1 MAMVVMVMAVIE
13 ASAMLMQNLKLRLN
27 QKQML
32 LTTEEEPFMDIS
44 PGPFTVEATED
55 TEASALLML
64 TLVMAV
70 MVVTAVVLLHITEV
84 VHHTSDQL
92 SGVSVERSVMPML
105 MLTLMEVDTVSHTM
119 PYLETLSSQDLPQ
132 SDIIQEEFLA
142 V

>member
-1 MAMVVMVMAVIE
+1 
-13 ASAMLMQNLKLRLN
+13 MLMQNLKLRLN

-70 MVVTAVVLLHITEV
+70 MVVTAVGLLHITEG

-105 MLTLMEVDTVSHTM
+105 MLTLAMEAMVMDV
-119 PYLETLSSQDLPQ
+119 
-132 SDIIQEEFLA
+132 